1 MLHRWTWPATT
12 RPNGRRARVEPRSGG
27 RRRSASRWSWRG
39 YIEDNDYTRK
49 HLTTESFA
57 DKGEAVVAAGEML
70 RKARNGE
77 PPA

>member
-1 MLHRWTWPATT
+1 MSTENYFHWHDGVELDVATQT
-12 RPNGRRARVEPRSGG
+12 
-27 RRRSASRWSWRG
+27 WRG

>member
-1 MLHRWTWPATT
+1 MSDENYFHWHD
-12 RPNGRRARVEPRSGG
+12 GVELDEELQT
-27 RRRSASRWSWRG
+27 WRG

-49 HLTTESFA
+49 VLTTATSA